1 MFNKRGQGL
10 SVNAIILI
18 VLGIVVLVILIAGFT
33 LGWQNIAPFL
43 SADNVG
49 TVAKSC
55 QASCSTGDTYGFC
68 TKERILKFDETI
80 EGLTSGEKYT
90 CNFLS
95 GEQFRVKL
103 GVNICPGLC
112 AEQEAE
118 TISAPTP

>member
-1 MFNKRGQGL
+1 MLNKRGQGL

-55 QASCSTGDTYGFC
+55 QAACSTGDTYGFC
-68 TKERILKFDETI
+68 TKGRKVQM
-80 EGLTSGEKYT
+80 
-90 CNFLS
+90 
-95 GEQFRVKL
+95 QFFGWREIQRKIR
-103 GVNICPGLC
+103 N
-112 AEQEAE
+112 
-118 TISAPTP
+118 